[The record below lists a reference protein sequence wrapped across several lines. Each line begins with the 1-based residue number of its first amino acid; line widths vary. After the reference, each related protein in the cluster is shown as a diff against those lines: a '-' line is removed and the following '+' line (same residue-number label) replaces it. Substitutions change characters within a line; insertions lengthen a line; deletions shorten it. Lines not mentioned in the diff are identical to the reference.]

1 MINTSAY
8 TKRMENVRNR
18 IDVRP
23 LANSKG
29 NQKLVSKPN
38 FLPKKIS
45 NKCFV
50 AVHIIKEVN
59 QRLRYLSLKNMVIV
73 INYWLQTKENLT

>member
-1 MINTSAY
+1 
-8 TKRMENVRNR
+8 MENVRNR

-23 LANSKG
+23 LTNSKG

>member
-1 MINTSAY
+1 
-8 TKRMENVRNR
+8 MENVRNR

-59 QRLRYLSLKNMVIV
+59 RRLRYLSLKNMVIV

>member
-1 MINTSAY
+1 
-8 TKRMENVRNR
+8 MENVRNR

-23 LANSKG
+23 LTNSRG

-38 FLPKKIS
+38 FLPKKVS

-59 QRLRYLSLKNMVIV
+59 QRLWYLTF
-73 INYWLQTKENLT
+73 INK

>member
-1 MINTSAY
+1 
-8 TKRMENVRNR
+8 MENVRNR

-23 LANSKG
+23 LANSKS

-45 NKCFV
+45 SKCFV

-59 QRLRYLSLKNMVIV
+59 QRLRYLTFIKKYGHCDKLLVTDKRKFNIR
-73 INYWLQTKENLT
+73 N